1 MGEYNIDKTMVC
13 QKFFQVLPQGLQ
25 GSMINFEPIDQFTHF
40 SDWVE
45 AAVRQCHGSVRD
57 ACPQGRPRVAR
68 PSKVRTK
75 NIGKAKCRESQRKH
89 MDWLD
94 GSGREY
100 YRIGWTHQ
108 IVCRLEIS
116 VLITGLDMIG

>member
-1 MGEYNIDKTMVC
+1 M
-13 QKFFQVLPQGLQ
+13 
-25 GSMINFEPIDQFTHF
+25 
-40 SDWVE
+40 
-45 AAVRQCHGSVRD
+45 CHRSIRD
-57 ACPQGRPRVAR
+57 ACPQGRPGVAR

-75 NIGKAKCRESQRKH
+75 NIGEAECQESQRKH
-89 MDWLD
+89 VDQPD

-108 IVCRLEIS
+108 IMCHLEIS